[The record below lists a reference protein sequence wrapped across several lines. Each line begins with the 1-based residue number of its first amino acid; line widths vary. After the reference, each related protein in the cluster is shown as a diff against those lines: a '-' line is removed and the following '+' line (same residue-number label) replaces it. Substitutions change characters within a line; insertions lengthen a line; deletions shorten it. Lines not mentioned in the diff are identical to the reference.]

1 MTEGELPP
9 WDDNRE
15 LLNLHKELHHYT
27 SREGLKGI
35 LQTNSLWATHFSNLS
50 DSSELF
56 VLKEPFEV
64 DLSRAM
70 KLFLI
75 RKMKGS
81 FKERRNIDKFG
92 GADVVSR
99 SLAHD
104 LIDAVYEVAF
114 RGGPGEPLAEA
125 FITSF
130 CSHAKDQKYEQENGL
145 LSQWR
150 GYGRGGRYALVFD
163 AHELDALLAEE
174 WRAHYWAFLSIRE
187 VKYLDAPQNAFQ
199 YFPGLLDAFQE
210 VIKNR
215 LEASP
220 IKTHEWITLFVHAA
234 TILKHRGF
242 HEEREIRIVGVPH
255 STTAIKEPGWQEHLR
270 RYPQPKP
277 VQSIGS
283 RRYLALFD
291 TLSRPLPIKR
301 IIIGP
306 GANQKDDC
314 DFAKSL
320 VSGKTKVICSE
331 TPYTA

>member
-1 MTEGELPP
+1 MAEGELPP

-15 LLNLHKELHHYT
+15 LVNLHREFHHYT

-35 LQTNSLWATHFSNLS
+35 LQTNSIWATHFSSLS

-56 VLKEPFEV
+56 VLKQPFEV
-64 DLSRAM
+64 DLSQAI
-70 KLFLI
+70 KSFLI
-75 RKMKGS
+75 RKMKLS
-81 FKERRNIDKFG
+81 FKERRSIDKFG
-92 GADVVSR
+92 GADAVSR

-104 LIDAVYEVAF
+104 LIDAVYKVAF
-114 RGGPGEPLAEA
+114 RGGPDEPLAEA

-150 GYGRGGRYALVFD
+150 GYGRTGRYALVFD

-187 VKYLDAPQNAFQ
+187 VKYLDDPQNASQ
-199 YFPGLLDAFQE
+199 YFPGLLGAFQE

-215 LEASP
+215 LEAVP
-220 IKTHEWITLFVHAA
+220 IETHEWITSFVHAA

-242 HEEREIRIVGVPH
+242 HEEREVRIVGVPH
-255 STTAIKEPGWQEHLR
+255 STTAVKEPGWQEHLR

-277 VQSIGS
+277 VHHIGS

-301 IIIGP
+301 IIVGP
-306 GANQKDDC
+306 GANQKEDC

-320 VSGKTKVICSE
+320 VSGKIKVVCSE
-331 TPYTA
+331 TPYIA